1 MNCTYS
7 YYTAVVEGIEFY
19 CQYVFIPFQAEI
31 LEGDMAG
38 PAEPA
43 QLEDLQVFMMQ
54 FRAANGEYINMT
66 ELLDAWVINNIETQ
80 IFEVHNEQRD

>member
-19 CQYVFIPFQAEI
+19 CKYVFIPFQAEI
-31 LEGDMAG
+31 LYGDMAG